1 MTRYPSENRVGNSGL
16 EGEDY
21 EPYELPSPYCA
32 NPECEFKA
40 TDRHHLF
47 SRGLMGGAFDWVRLA
62 DGVETGNII
71 GFCWECHKKITEN
84 KVHINLNPKD
94 YNFYWN
100 DKLLRYQPPKKGE
113 DAALLASPGEES
125 AAADARPVCETC
137 KRPLPRPKI
146 QGEKIE
152 KRRIRK
158 TWSVAVPLDEQ
169 EDGAEVI
176 DGLLELAEEKL
187 DKFGINWGHGNRVV
201 YYKLTTILGLF
212 CQHSDEILS
221 DS

>member
-1 MTRYPSENRVGNSGL
+1 MTRYPTELRVGNAGL
-16 EGEDY
+16 EGEGY
-21 EPYELPSPYCA
+21 ERYELPTNLCA
-32 NPECEFKA
+32 NQECAHEA

-71 GFCWECHKKITEN
+71 GLCFYCHKDVTEN
-84 KVHINLNPKD
+84 KAHIVLNPKD

-100 DKLLRYQPPKKGE
+100 DRLLRYQPPKKGE
-113 DAALLASPGEES
+113 VAGASSDSGEVGATDET
-125 AAADARPVCETC
+125 RPVCVTC

-146 QGEKIE
+146 EGQKTEKT
-152 KRRIRK
+152 RIRK

-176 DGLLELAEEKL
+176 DGLLDLAEEKL
-187 DKFGINWGHGNRVV
+187 DKAGLNWGHGNRVV

-212 CQHSDEILS
+212 CQHADQVLS